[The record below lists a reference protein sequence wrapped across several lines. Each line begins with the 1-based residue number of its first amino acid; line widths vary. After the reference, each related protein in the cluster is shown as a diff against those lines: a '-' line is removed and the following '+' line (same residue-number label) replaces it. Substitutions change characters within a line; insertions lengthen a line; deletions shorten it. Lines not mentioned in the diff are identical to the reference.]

1 MKKENNKNKRALVLS
16 GGGAKGAYQ
25 IGVWKAIRELGIK
38 IDIVTGSSIGSIN
51 AAMFAQNKY
60 FLAKRLWKK
69 INTDDLFDADVG
81 NSNYKEYIKLFEDI
95 FKNGGMSF
103 SNAEYFL
110 NKYINEK
117 KVRKS
122 KIDYGLVTYSLTTK
136 KPRILTKDKIPNGQL
151 LDYIIASSTCFP
163 AVEKKIIDGEAFIDG
178 GIYDNMPINLAIDM
192 GATEII
198 AVDLNVIG
206 NVQKVKDEAVKID
219 IIKCKDPKK
228 FTLSFNHDYTLAM
241 MQMGYNDTMKHF
253 EKLDGDIFT
262 FHKGDLDRNYKKIK
276 KYYISLLN
284 DLLLS
289 GKKNKIV
296 TEIFNITKYNN
307 LFTKIK
313 DNIDITD
320 TVNSSLEYL
329 GEIFEIDKKEIY
341 NIETFNKLLL
351 KEVKNLKYLKL
362 SKGLKGKMLIGY
374 MYNKYVEAD
383 DKEVL
388 SKEIFNTALIFKKE
402 FLGTVY
408 LISLSEKYP
417 LTLKSDE
424 FYQEILKYLKG

>member
-1 MKKENNKNKRALVLS
+1 MKKNKIKTKRALVLS
-16 GGGAKGAYQ
+16 GGGAKGSYQ

-69 INTDDLFDADVG
+69 INTNNLFDVNFDSAD
-81 NSNYKEYIKLFEDI
+81 YKEYIRLFENI
-95 FKNGGMSF
+95 VKNGGMSF
-103 SNAEYFL
+103 ANAEYFL
-110 NKYINEK
+110 RKYINEK
-117 KVRKS
+117 KVRSS

-136 KPRILTKDKIPNGQL
+136 KPRVLCKDKIPNGQL

-163 AVEKKIIDGEAFIDG
+163 AVEKKIIDNEAFIDG

-192 GATEII
+192 GATEVI

-206 NVQKVKDEAVKID
+206 TVQKVKDETVKID
-219 IIKCKDPKK
+219 VIKCKDSKK
-228 FTLSFNHDYTLAM
+228 FTLSFNRDYALSM
-241 MQMGYNDTMKHF
+241 IQIGYNDTMKHF
-253 EKLDGDIFT
+253 EKLDGNIFT
-262 FHKGDLDRNYKKIK
+262 FQKGDLDKNYKKIK
-276 KYYISLLN
+276 KYYINLLN
-284 DLLLS
+284 EMLLS
-289 GKKNKIV
+289 GKKNKIA
-296 TEIFNITKYNN
+296 TEIFNISQYKK
-307 LFTKIK
+307 LFTRIRDNLDIK
-313 DNIDITD
+313 DTI
-320 TVNSSLEYL
+320 NSSLEYL
-329 GEIFEIDKKEIY
+329 GEIFEMDKKQIY
-341 NIETFNKLLL
+341 DIQHFNKLLL

-374 MYNKYVEAD
+374 MYNKYVD
-383 DKEVL
+383 TPDKTIL
-388 SKEIFNTALIFKKE
+388 SKEIFNAALIFKKE

-424 FYQEILKYLKG
+424 FYQDILKYLKG